1 MATIT
6 LPVTIYLPNP
16 ADLPRLFQDSDR
28 PYLYAD
34 SSGLD
39 MTAAGWAKLQETTLS
54 FELDDALRQ
63 PPQLDSPAAGVVMD
77 LPVDMAPDEGTVA

>member
-39 MTAAGWAKLQETTLS
+39 MTAAGWVKLQETTLS

-63 PPQLDSPAAGVVMD
+63 PPQLDPLAAGVVMD
-77 LPVDMAPDEGTVA
+77 LSIDMAPDEGTVA